1 MPINLTVN
9 LFNACFKFV
18 VIFLW
23 YVPFW
28 LLEQD
33 AVALHGGLTNDGSKR
48 RYY

>member
-9 LFNACFKFV
+9 LFNVCFHFLKFIL
-18 VIFLW
+18 IFLW

-33 AVALHGGLTNDGSKR
+33 AVALHGGLTNDVSKR
-48 RYY
+48 